1 VSDLLDREQL
11 LELLRQLGE
20 RLEVQG
26 LHADI
31 YVVGGT
37 AMVLAYDRDRLTRD
51 VDGVTENQDVIED
64 VARTMAAER
73 NDLSPDWFNGRVRP
87 LLPRVFDTDR
97 IEAFSAS
104 GISVAVASPRHMLAM
119 KVRAARDARD
129 LEDIVL
135 LCRVLRLTSITAVLA
150 IADDVWGPG
159 MLRDE
164 GVFVVTQELR
174 DRGFTD

>member
-1 VSDLLDREQL
+1 MSDLLDREQL

-73 NDLSPDWFNGRVRP
+73 NDLSPDWFNGRVPPCCRESLIQTGSKRSARP
-87 LLPRVFDTDR
+87 
-97 IEAFSAS
+97 ASAW
-104 GISVAVASPRHMLAM
+104 RWRR
-119 KVRAARDARD
+119 RA
-129 LEDIVL
+129 I
-135 LCRVLRLTSITAVLA
+135 C
-150 IADDVWGPG
+150 WP
-159 MLRDE
+159 
-164 GVFVVTQELR
+164 
-174 DRGFTD
+174 